1 MSFVLKSWR
10 RSLYIMAGSTFVDGF
25 SWYSCVL
32 LKPRRVFGSRKSEV
46 GSGRSN
52 CEQPSSVFV
61 VYSHPLLSGK
71 VDFFLRGG
79 LGGCT
84 HASKNGHNCRLI
96 CRLRRIKLST
106 SKACFSMWSSGS
118 PQSFQ
123 KISGRY
129 KRLVR
134 LAVSIYDRLDRLKGK
149 WLGIVA
155 TSLGETI

>member
-1 MSFVLKSWR
+1 MLFIHYGRINFR
-10 RSLYIMAGSTFVDGF
+10 R
-25 SWYSCVL
+25 WVL
-32 LKPRRVFGSRKSEV
+32 LILLCTTKAEKGLRKSEV

-106 SKACFSMWSSGS
+106 SKTCFPCDRPDRRSLFKKFREDINAWYDWQFPYM
-118 PQSFQ
+118 
-123 KISGRY
+123 I
-129 KRLVR
+129 
-134 LAVSIYDRLDRLKGK
+134 VSIALK
-149 WLGIVA
+149 A
-155 TSLGETI
+155 SDSES